1 MTTQQI
7 KDAVLQGNKVFYGH
21 KGYEVIIDKHNQWF
35 IHCIANGHCIGL
47 TWADDVTLNG
57 IEQEFFIEN

>member
-21 KGYEVIIDKHNQWF
+21 KGYEVVTDKHNQWF
-35 IHCIANGHCIGL
+35 IRYIPNGHCIGL
-47 TWADDVTLNG
+47 TLG
-57 IEQEFFIEN
+57 R

>member
-7 KDAVLQGNKVFYGH
+7 KDAVLQGNKVYYSH
-21 KGYEVIIDKHNQWF
+21 KGYEVITDKHNQWF

-47 TWADDVTLNG
+47 TWADDKTLNG